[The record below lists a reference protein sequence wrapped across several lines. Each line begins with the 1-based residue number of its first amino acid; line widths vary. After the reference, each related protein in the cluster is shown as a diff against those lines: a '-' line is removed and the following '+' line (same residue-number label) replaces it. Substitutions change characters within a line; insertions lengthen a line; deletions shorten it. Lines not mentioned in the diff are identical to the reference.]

1 MIFFVRVFFFS
12 SRRRHT
18 ICALVTGVQTCALPI
33 SLTGVA
39 DVLRVAR
46 PEVKVTVAEPAVA
59 SLLAGKEWSPHKIQ
73 GWTPDFVPAV
83 LDPEAAT
90 RILTI
95 ADVVARDTS
104 LRLARGECIFVG
116 ISSSAP
122 RAGALELAQD
132 RKRRPRHLADRPPTT

>member
-1 MIFFVRVFFFS
+1 MSDGS
-12 SRRRHT
+12 SDV
-18 ICALVTGVQTCALPI
+18 C
-33 SLTGVA
+33 SSDLTGVA

-59 SLLAGKEWSPHKIQ
+59 SLLAGQEWSPHKIQ

-95 ADVVARDTS
+95 DDVR
-104 LRLARGECIFVG
+104 
-116 ISSSAP
+116 SAER
-122 RAGALELAQD
+122 RAGKEWGSTYRTGWWQY
-132 RKRRPRHLADRPPTT
+132 H